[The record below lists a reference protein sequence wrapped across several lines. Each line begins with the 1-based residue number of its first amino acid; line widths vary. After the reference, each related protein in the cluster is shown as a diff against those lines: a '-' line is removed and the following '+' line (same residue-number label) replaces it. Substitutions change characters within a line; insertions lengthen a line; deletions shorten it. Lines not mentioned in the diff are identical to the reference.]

1 MHREPLTIRH
11 VAADEALPPFG
22 GPRKLLA
29 WLEGLH
35 FAAATV
41 ALLWF
46 GLPYF
51 VTSLGQMS
59 ERFRQVGGVS
69 TDQLNRAAFGLLC
82 IAYAVGTWYSALCL
96 RRHVGRAFSI
106 RWAWAHLVTG
116 VGTPLSLLTWLVLTR
131 ESVKQV
137 YACLGVK
144 VVLERVLL
152 PNPAQRPPLPV
163 LPIPAIP
170 LEVETLKLWEPSNC
184 SKP

>member
-1 MHREPLTIRH
+1 MRS
-11 VAADEALPPFG
+11 VAANEHLPPFG
-22 GPRKLLA
+22 GPRKWLA

-59 ERFRQVGGVS
+59 ERFRQVGVVT
-69 TDQLNRAAFGLLC
+69 TDQLNRAALGLIC
-82 IAYAVGTWYSALCL
+82 IAYAVGTWYSASCL
-96 RRHVGRAFSI
+96 RRHVRREFSV
-106 RWAWAHLVTG
+106 RWAWAHVVTV
-116 VGTPLSLLTWLVLTR
+116 VGMPLALLTWLVLTR

-137 YACLGVK
+137 YACLGIK

-152 PNPAQRPPLPV
+152 PNPAQQRPLPV
-163 LPIPAIP
+163 LPIRAMPV
-170 LEVETLKLWEPSNC
+170 EGETLNLWQFEGS